1 MVAIPIGYEQ
11 PGVACRIAY
20 HGVGEFVELENLT
33 TPRLAEQIA
42 KVRSN
47 PSYRD
52 KALWFRQII
61 KESRGLDVAAD
72 IVEWAF
78 RVRQRDELVALAE
91 SRG

>member
-11 PGVACRIAY
+11 PGVASRIAY
-20 HGVGEFVELENLT
+20 HGVGEFLELGDLT
-33 TPRLAEQIA
+33 ARRLTELIA

-52 KALWFRQII
+52 KAHWFQKTI
-61 KESRGLDVAAD
+61 KEKQGLDVAAD
-72 IVEWAF
+72 IVERAF
-78 RVRQRDELVALAE
+78 YAPQSDAVLALAE

>member
-20 HGVGEFVELENLT
+20 HGVGEFVELGDLT
-33 TPRLAEQIA
+33 APRLTELIA

-52 KALWFRQII
+52 KAHRFQKTI
-61 KESRGLDVAAD
+61 KETRGLDVAAD
-72 IVEWAF
+72 IVERAF
-78 RVRQRDELVALAE
+78 RVRQRDAAVA
-91 SRG
+91 

>member
-11 PGVACRIAY
+11 PGVGSRIAY
-20 HGVGEFVELENLT
+20 HGVGEFVELGDLT
-33 TPRLAEQIA
+33 TRHLVELIA

-52 KALWFRQII
+52 KAGWFQQII
-61 KESRGLDVAAD
+61 KETRGLDVAAD

-78 RVRQRDELVALAE
+78 RVRQRDAAVALAE
-91 SRG
+91 SRA

>member
-20 HGVGEFVELENLT
+20 HGVGEFVDLEDLTARHLVEL
-33 TPRLAEQIA
+33 IA

-52 KALWFRQII
+52 KAHWFQQII
-61 KESRGLDVAAD
+61 KETRGLDVAAD
-72 IVEWAF
+72 IFEWAF
-78 RVRQRDELVALAE
+78 RVRQRDAAVALAE